1 MVNIFLP
8 ILIGFKLFAF
18 SPAPTSDNLGLL
30 QKQIKSTLE
39 GKKGTFAVAFK
50 DLSTGEEL
58 LINEH
63 EAFHAA
69 STMKTAVLVEA
80 FNQADQGKLSLTDSI
95 TVKNSFA
102 SIVDG
107 SPFQLD
113 QGSDGDQ
120 EIYQM
125 IGSKLPMQD
134 LLYRM
139 IILSSNLATN
149 IVIEKIGAMQ
159 VTRTMQSY
167 GAQNL
172 KVLRG
177 VEDSKAYRKGLNN
190 STTAYDLMLLFNKI
204 ALGKSVSSKASET
217 MIRILL
223 DQKFNEI
230 IPANLPSDVRVAHKT
245 GSITGVQHD
254 SGIVMLP
261 DGRRYVL
268 VLLSKDL
275 GDEAAGVKAMAR
287 ISEMIYKYMTGK
299 RS

>member
-8 ILIGFKLFAF
+8 ILIGFKLFAL
-18 SPAPTSDNLGLL
+18 SPSPTSDLGLL
-30 QKQIKSTLE
+30 QKQIKGTLE
-39 GKKGTFAVAFK
+39 GQRGTFAVAFK

-107 SPFQLD
+107 SPFRLD

-149 IVIEKIGAMQ
+149 IVIEKIGAIQ

-190 STTAYDLMLLFNKI
+190 STTAYDLMLVFSKI
-204 ALGKSVSSKASET
+204 ALGKSVSSKASEAMT
-217 MIRILL
+217 SILL

-275 GDEAAGVKAMAR
+275 GDEAAGIKAMAG